1 MKKCPSELE
10 LEAFIGSVQ
19 GAAAAE
25 HKPGHVGPFGTGI
38 MFAAGSNDL
47 SAFSFADSILI
58 ALDRHMYGDDST
70 NLFAFDLSE
79 QNTLNG
85 SIPNHLWSHNHV
97 ARHPAL
103 STTIESQSSI
113 CGIAS
118 HLTSSITFFISAA
131 ASPTSAT
138 NLHVKESQTLGGTSG
153 SDSDSDSFLDIEGG
167 PCEQS
172 TNPLDVKRMRRMVSN
187 RESARRSRK
196 RKQAHLTDLETQV
209 DQLRGENASLFKQLT
224 DANQQFTTSV
234 TDNRI
239 LKSDVEALRVKV
251 KLAEDMVARGTMSCG
266 LGHLGL
272 SPVLNPRQACRGPDV
287 LAGLDFPADDACFA
301 GLSPTEQVQNSPLQ
315 SIAASLESL
324 DNRMASEVTSCGR
337 GGAGVDVWP
346 WNSHSNGGLSK

>member
-1 MKKCPSELE
+1 MKKCTSELE
-10 LEAFIGSVQ
+10 LEAFMAAAA
-19 GAAAAE
+19 AAAAE
-25 HKPGHVGPFGTGI
+25 HKPGHDIAAQAPFADGVFSPGDI
-38 MFAAGSNDL
+38 PG
-47 SAFSFADSILI
+47 FSFADSF
-58 ALDRHMYGDDST
+58 T
-70 NLFAFDLSE
+70 FVLSE

-85 SIPNHLWSHNHV
+85 SIPNRLWSHNHNV
-97 ARHPAL
+97 RPPAV

-113 CGIAS
+113 C
-118 HLTSSITFFISAA
+118 AA

-138 NLHVKESQTLGGTSG
+138 NLYLKESQTLGGTSG
-153 SDSDSDSFLDIEGG
+153 SDSDSESLFDIEGG

-172 TNPLDVKRMRRMVSN
+172 TNPQDVKRMRRMVSN

-196 RKQAHLTDLETQV
+196 RKQAHLADLETQV

-251 KLAEDMVARGTMSCG
+251 KLAEDMVARGALSCG
-266 LGHLGL
+266 LGSLGL

-287 LAGLDFPADDACFA
+287 LSGLDFAGDDAYFA
-301 GLSPTEQVQNSPLQ
+301 GLSPTDQVQNSPLQ
-315 SIAASLESL
+315 SIASLESL
-324 DNRMASEVTSCGR
+324 ENRINSEVTSC

-346 WNSHSNGGLSK
+346 WDGGLSK

>member
-10 LEAFIGSVQ
+10 LEAFIGSVED
-19 GAAAAE
+19 AAVAE
-25 HKPGHVGPFGTGI
+25 DKPGHVGPFGAGI
-38 MFAAGSNDL
+38 MFPAGGNDL
-47 SAFSFADSILI
+47 SAFSFADSFQT
-58 ALDRHMYGDDST
+58 RHMYGDDST
-70 NLFAFDLSE
+70 NLFAFVLSE

-85 SIPNHLWSHNHV
+85 SIPNHLWPHNHG
-97 ARHPAL
+97 ARHPAI

-113 CGIAS
+113 C
-118 HLTSSITFFISAA
+118 AA
-131 ASPTSAT
+131 ASPASAT
-138 NLHVKESQTLGGTSG
+138 NLNVKESQTFGGTSG

-196 RKQAHLTDLETQV
+196 RKQAHLADLETQV
-209 DQLRGENASLFKQLT
+209 DQLRGESASLFKQLT
-224 DANQQFTTSV
+224 DANQQFTNSV

-251 KLAEDMVARGTMSCG
+251 KLAEDMVTRGAMSCG

-324 DNRMASEVTSCGR
+324 DNRMASEVTSCG
-337 GGAGVDVWP
+337 GAGVDVWGG
-346 WNSHSNGGLSK
+346 WDSHSNGGLSK

>member
-10 LEAFIGSVQ
+10 LEAFIGSVE
-19 GAAAAE
+19 GAAAAAAE
-25 HKPGHVGPFGTGI
+25 HKPGQVGPFGAEI

-47 SAFSFADSILI
+47 SAFSFADSI
-58 ALDRHMYGDDST
+58 AVGLDRHMYGDDST

-85 SIPNHLWSHNHV
+85 SIPNHLWSHNHA
-97 ARHPAL
+97 ARHPAI

-113 CGIAS
+113 CA
-118 HLTSSITFFISAA
+118 AA

-138 NLHVKESQTLGGTSG
+138 NLNVKESQTLGGTSG

-287 LAGLDFPADDACFA
+287 LVGLDFPADDACFT
-301 GLSPTEQVQNSPLQ
+301 GLSPTEHMQNSPLQ
-315 SIAASLESL
+315 SIATSLESL
-324 DNRMASEVTSCGR
+324 DNHGQR
-337 GGAGVDVWP
+337 GDELWP
-346 WNSHSNGGLSK
+346 RRRRRRRLALELSLQRWLVQVKR

>member
-47 SAFSFADSILI
+47 SAFSFADS
-58 ALDRHMYGDDST
+58 
-70 NLFAFDLSE
+70 
-79 QNTLNG
+79 NTLNG

-113 CGIAS
+113 CA
-118 HLTSSITFFISAA
+118 AA